1 MASVDQI
8 RQWMEII
15 GLSVGWYRDRLEEWD
30 DHPQSEVIWED
41 LAEQTELNHIE
52 TIEDF
57 IGFMEN

>member
-1 MASVDQI
+1 
-8 RQWMEII
+8 MEII